1 MFSHTHTHTHTQTKN
16 HGNCEIMDTFTSLI
30 VLIISQCIH
39 IANDLV
45 IHLQYI
51 TVKKE
56 RQVGKMHEILKSMHK
71 NK

>member
-1 MFSHTHTHTHTQTKN
+1 M
-16 HGNCEIMDTFTSLI
+16 I
-30 VLIISQCIH
+30 IISQCIH